1 VTAPPPRIERIEAIE
16 RIETIVVGRR
26 DAADGVVELT
36 LAAADGAPL
45 PAWKPGAHIDLHV
58 AEAPAGAPDEAP
70 SPSLTRQYSLCGDP
84 ADRDTW
90 RIAVLR
96 EPTGRGGSAR
106 LHDEIGD
113 GARLSVSGPRNNFE
127 LLPAA
132 RYVFIAGGI
141 GVTPLLPMIAQA
153 EADGAEWSL
162 LYGGRTRRSMAF
174 AHELASAHG
183 PKVAVRP
190 QDEYGLLDLNTLLR
204 EYGTDTLIYAC
215 GPGPMLDAVANASKH
230 WPPGSLRIERF
241 TPIDAGAPARSESF
255 EVVLARSG
263 LALTVEP
270 GQSILETADKAG
282 VNVLFSC
289 REGTC
294 GTCETNVLEGTPEHR
309 DSLLTEEERAGNET
323 MFICVSRSLGPR
335 LVLDL

>member
-1 VTAPPPRIERIEAIE
+1 MTAAPLGIEIVVG
-16 RIETIVVGRR
+16 IETVVVGRR
-26 DAADGVVELT
+26 AAADDVVELT
-36 LAAADGAPL
+36 LAAAGGGPL
-45 PAWKPGAHIDLHV
+45 PAWKPGAHIDLHLGLGQGS
-58 AEAPAGAPDEAP
+58 ADGSADGTP
-70 SPSLTRQYSLCGDP
+70 SGLTRQYSLCGDP

-96 EPTGRGGSAR
+96 ETAGRGGSAH

-113 GARLSVSGPRNNFE
+113 GTRLTVSEPRNNFE
-127 LLPAA
+127 LIAAA

-141 GVTPLLPMIAQA
+141 GITPLLPMIAQA
-153 EADGAEWSL
+153 EANGAEWSL
-162 LYGGRTRRSMAF
+162 LYGGRTRGSMAF
-174 AHELASAHG
+174 VDDLETAYGA
-183 PKVAVRP
+183 KIAVRP
-190 QDEYGLLDLNTLLR
+190 QDEYGLLDLDTLLR
-204 EYGTDTLIYAC
+204 VPDADALIYAC
-215 GPGPMLDAVANASKH
+215 GPGPLLDAVAGASKH

-241 TPIDAGAPARSESF
+241 TPVDAGEPARSGSF
-255 EVVLARSG
+255 EVILARSG
-263 LALTVEP
+263 LTLTVEP

-294 GTCETNVLEGTPEHR
+294 GTCETDVLEGTPEHR
-309 DSLLTEEERAGNET
+309 DSLLTEQERASNET

>member
-1 VTAPPPRIERIEAIE
+1 MTASPPRIE
-16 RIETIVVGRR
+16 TVVVGRR
-26 DAADGVVELT
+26 EAADGIVELT
-36 LAAADGAPL
+36 LAAAGGGPL
-45 PAWKPGAHIDLHV
+45 PAWKPGAHIDLHL
-58 AEAPAGAPDEAP
+58 AERTEGPTGGPGEQPAPG
-70 SPSLTRQYSLCGDP
+70 LTRQYSLCGDP
-84 ADRDTW
+84 ADCDTW

-96 EPTGRGGSAR
+96 EPAGRGGSAH
-106 LHDEIGD
+106 LHDEIGG
-113 GARLSVSGPRNNFE
+113 GASLSVSEPRNNFE
-127 LLPAA
+127 LLAAA

-141 GVTPLLPMIAQA
+141 GITPLLPMIAQA

-174 AHELASAHG
+174 VDELESAHG

-190 QDEYGLLDLNTLLR
+190 QDEHGLLDLSTLLH
-204 EYGTDTLIYAC
+204 EIDPGTLIYAC
-215 GPGPMLDAVANASKH
+215 GPGPMLDAAANASKH
-230 WPPGSLRIERF
+230 WPAGSLRVERF
-241 TPIDAGAPARSESF
+241 TPVDAGESARSESF

-263 LALTVEP
+263 LTLTVEP

-294 GTCETNVLEGTPEHR
+294 GTCETDVLEGTPEHR